1 MNIVGK
7 RAWFFLFSALII
19 LPGVISLSIPPAL
32 KPGIDFTSGSA
43 MDITFAE
50 PVSEVDI
57 REELTS
63 LDHTEA
69 LIQKTG
75 SRSVFVRTNV
85 LEQEIR
91 DGDGTLI
98 KASEQSLIVE
108 ALRENVAPIEFT
120 EFSSVSSI
128 VAKETV
134 RTAIIA
140 VVVAAIFILGY
151 VTWAFRSVPHSFRY
165 GVSAIV
171 ALVHDMLVI
180 IGVFSILSKLINM
193 EVNAMFIV
201 GLLTV
206 LGYSVNDTIVVF
218 DRIRENVARNV
229 DRPLAGVVNNS
240 IMESLAR
247 SLNTSFTTLF
257 VLMALLLF
265 GGPTIRGFLLVLA
278 TGVIVGTYSSIC
290 IASQF
295 LVMWERGEIRRFF
308 ETVLPF
314 MKRRAPRAVPGA

>member
-1 MNIVGK
+1 MNFVGK

-19 LPGVISLSIPPAL
+19 LPGIISLSIPPAL

-43 MDITFAE
+43 LDITFAAS
-50 PVSEVDI
+50 VSEADI
-57 REELTS
+57 RDELTR
-63 LDHTEA
+63 LDHPEA

-75 SRSVFVRTNV
+75 GRSVFVRTDV

-91 DGDGTLI
+91 DNNGTLI
-98 KASEQSLIVE
+98 KASEQSLIVD

-128 VAKETV
+128 VAEETV
-134 RTAIIA
+134 RTAILA
-140 VVVAAIFILGY
+140 VFVAAIFILGY

-171 ALVHDMLVI
+171 ALIHDMLVI
-180 IGVFSILSKLINM
+180 IGIFSILGKVMNM

-206 LGYSVNDTIVVF
+206 LGYSVNDTIVLF

-229 DRPLAGVVNNS
+229 DRPLAGVVNTS
-240 IMESLAR
+240 IMESVGR

-257 VLMALLLF
+257 VLLALLLF

-278 TGVIVGTYSSIC
+278 TGVVVGTYSSVC

-295 LVMWERGEIRRFF
+295 LVMWERGEIRQFF
-308 ETVLPF
+308 QKILPF
-314 MKRRAPRAVPGA
+314 MKRRTPRPVPGA